1 MESIPRFH
9 LRQLAG
15 GIIRWERGRRMKA
28 YYW

>member
-15 GIIRWERGRRMKA
+15 GIIRWERKRRIA